1 MNLNDLYEMVQS
13 DLNIDKTELDTESL
27 KTPQLH
33 NKYLIMHSQEK
44 LKLEQLLS
52 ERKIKRKD
60 KWLYYTGKMSEEQLR
75 FHGWEPFDLTIL
87 KTDVDRFID
96 ADNDI
101 IKLGAKIILQ
111 EEVVNYLENVVK
123 IISNRQWNIRAA
135 LDWIKFTQGA

>member
-1 MNLNDLYEMVQS
+1 MVQS

-44 LKLEQLLS
+44 LKLEQLFS
-52 ERKIKRKD
+52 ERKIKRRD

-75 FHGWEPFDLTIL
+75 FHGWEPFDLSIL

-96 ADNDI
+96 ADEDI
-101 IKLGAKIILQ
+101 IRLSAKIVLQ
-111 EEVVNYLENVVK
+111 EEVVTYLESVVK
-123 IISNRQWNIRAA
+123 VISNRQWNIRAA

>member
-1 MNLNDLYEMVQS
+1 MNLTDLYEMVQQ
-13 DLNIDKTELDTESL
+13 DLDIDKTELDNESL

-33 NKYLIMHSQEK
+33 NKYLILFTQEK

-52 ERKIKRKD
+52 EKKIKRKN

-75 FHGWEPFDLTIL
+75 FFKWEPFDLTIL

-96 ADNDI
+96 SDDDI
-101 IKLGAKIILQ
+101 VKIEARITLQ
-111 EEVVNYLENVVK
+111 QEIVNYLESVVK
-123 IISNRQWNIRAA
+123 MISNRQWNIRAA

>member
-1 MNLNDLYEMVQS
+1 MVQS
-13 DLNIDKTELDTESL
+13 DLSIDKTELDTESL

-87 KTDVDRFID
+87 KTDVDRFIESD
-96 ADNDI
+96 TDI
-101 IKLGAKIILQ
+101 IRLGAKITLQ
-111 EEVVNYLENVVK
+111 EEAVNYLESVVK
-123 IISNRQWNIRAA
+123 LISNRQWNIRAA

>member
-1 MNLNDLYEMVQS
+1 MNLNDLYEMVHQ
-13 DLNIDKTELDTESL
+13 DLDIDKTELDTESL

-44 LKLEQLLS
+44 LEQLLS
-52 ERKIKRKD
+52 EKKIKRKN

-75 FHGWEPFDLTIL
+75 FYGWEPFDLTIL

-96 ADNDI
+96 ADDDM
-101 IKLGAKIILQ
+101 IKLSAKLTLQ
-111 EEVVNYLENVVK
+111 QEVVDYLESVVK
-123 IISNRQWNIRAA
+123 LISNRQWNIRAA

>member
-1 MNLNDLYEMVQS
+1 MNLSDLYEMVQS

-27 KTPQLH
+27 KTPHLH

-44 LKLEQLLS
+44 LKLEQLFS
-52 ERKIKRKD
+52 ERKIKRRD

-75 FHGWEPFDLTIL
+75 FHGWEPFDLSIL

-96 ADNDI
+96 ADEDI
-101 IKLGAKIILQ
+101 IRLSAKIVLQ
-111 EEVVNYLENVVK
+111 EEVVTYLESVVK
-123 IISNRQWNIRAA
+123 VISNRQWNIRAA

>member
-1 MNLNDLYEMVQS
+1 MNLTDLYEMVQQ
-13 DLNIDKTELDTESL
+13 DLDIDKTELDNESL

-33 NKYLIMHSQEK
+33 NKYLILFTQEK

-52 ERKIKRKD
+52 EKKIKRKN

-75 FHGWEPFDLTIL
+75 FFKWEPFDLTIL

-96 ADNDI
+96 ADDHI
-101 IKLGAKIILQ
+101 VKIEARITLQ
-111 EEVVNYLENVVK
+111 QEIVNYLESVVK
-123 IISNRQWNIRAA
+123 MISNRQWNIRAA

>member
-1 MNLNDLYEMVQS
+1 MVQS

>member
-1 MNLNDLYEMVQS
+1 MNFNDLYEMVQS

-44 LKLEQLLS
+44 LKLEQLIS
-52 ERKIKRKD
+52 EKKIKRKD

-75 FHGWEPFDLTIL
+75 FHGWDPFDLTIL
-87 KTDVDRFID
+87 KTDVDKFID
-96 ADNDI
+96 ADDDI
-101 IKLGAKIILQ
+101 IRLGAKITLQ
-111 EEVVNYLENVVK
+111 EEAVNYLEGVVK
-123 IISNRQWNIRAA
+123 VISNRQWNIRAA

>member
-1 MNLNDLYEMVQS
+1 
-13 DLNIDKTELDTESL
+13 
-27 KTPQLH
+27 
-33 NKYLIMHSQEK
+33 MHSQEK

>member
-1 MNLNDLYEMVQS
+1 MNLNDLYEMVQN
-13 DLNIDKTELDTESL
+13 DLNIDKTDLDTESL

-33 NKYLIMHSQEK
+33 NKYLILHSQEK

-52 ERKIKRKD
+52 ERKIKRKN

-96 ADNDI
+96 ADDDI
-101 IKLGAKIILQ
+101 VRLCAKITLQ
-111 EEVVNYLENVVK
+111 EEAVNYLENVVK

>member
-1 MNLNDLYEMVQS
+1 MNLTDLYEMVQQ

-33 NKYLIMHSQEK
+33 NKYLVFHTQEK

-52 ERKIKRKD
+52 EKKIKRKN

-75 FHGWEPFDLTIL
+75 FYGWEPFDLTIL

-96 ADNDI
+96 ADDEI
-101 IKLGAKIILQ
+101 IKIEAKITLQ
-111 EEVVNYLENVVK
+111 QEIVNYLESVVK
-123 IISNRQWNIRAA
+123 MISNRQWNIRAA
-135 LDWIKFTQGA
+135 LDWIKFTQGV

>member
-33 NKYLIMHSQEK
+33 NKYLILHSQEK
-44 LKLEQLLS
+44 LKLEQLTS
-52 ERKIKRKD
+52 EKKIKRKN

-75 FHGWEPFDLTIL
+75 FYGWEPFDLNIL

-96 ADNDI
+96 ADDDI
-101 IKLGAKIILQ
+101 IRLSAKITLQ
-111 EEVVNYLENVVK
+111 EEAVNYLESVVK
-123 IISNRQWNIRAA
+123 VISNRQWNIRAA

>member
-1 MNLNDLYEMVQS
+1 MNLNDLYEMVQN
-13 DLNIDKTELDTESL
+13 DLNIDKTDLDTESL

-33 NKYLIMHSQEK
+33 NKYLILHSQEK

-52 ERKIKRKD
+52 ERKIKRKN

-96 ADNDI
+96 ADDDI
-101 IKLGAKIILQ
+101 VRLCAKITLQ
-111 EEVVNYLENVVK
+111 EEAVDYLENVVK

>member
-1 MNLNDLYEMVQS
+1 MNLNDLYEMVQN
-13 DLNIDKTELDTESL
+13 DLNIDKTDLDTESL

-33 NKYLIMHSQEK
+33 NKYLILHSQEK

-52 ERKIKRKD
+52 ERKIKRKN

-75 FHGWEPFDLTIL
+75 FYGWEPFDLTIL

-96 ADNDI
+96 ADDDI
-101 IKLGAKIILQ
+101 VRLCAKITLQ
-111 EEVVNYLENVVK
+111 EEAVNYLENVVK

>member
-1 MNLNDLYEMVQS
+1 MNLSDLYEMVQS
-13 DLNIDKTELDTESL
+13 DLSIDKTELDTESL

-87 KTDVDRFID
+87 KTDVDRFIESD
-96 ADNDI
+96 TDI
-101 IKLGAKIILQ
+101 IRLGAKITLQ
-111 EEVVNYLENVVK
+111 EEAVNYLESVVK
-123 IISNRQWNIRAA
+123 LISNRQWNIRAA

>member
-44 LKLEQLLS
+44 LKLEQLIS
-52 ERKIKRKD
+52 EKKIKRKD

-75 FHGWEPFDLTIL
+75 FHGWDPFDLTIL
-87 KTDVDRFID
+87 KTDVDKFID
-96 ADNDI
+96 ADDDI
-101 IKLGAKIILQ
+101 IRLGAKITLQ
-111 EEVVNYLENVVK
+111 EEVVNYLEGVVK
-123 IISNRQWNIRAA
+123 VISNRQWNIRAA

>member
-1 MNLNDLYEMVQS
+1 MNLSDLYEMVQS

-44 LKLEQLLS
+44 LKLEQLFS
-52 ERKIKRKD
+52 ERKIKRRD

-75 FHGWEPFDLTIL
+75 FHGWEPFDLSIL

-96 ADNDI
+96 ADEDI
-101 IKLGAKIILQ
+101 IRLSAKIVLQ
-111 EEVVNYLENVVK
+111 EEVVTYLESVVK
-123 IISNRQWNIRAA
+123 VISNRQWNIRAA

>member
-44 LKLEQLLS
+44 LKLEQLIS
-52 ERKIKRKD
+52 EKKIKRKD

-75 FHGWEPFDLTIL
+75 FHGWDPFDLTIL
-87 KTDVDRFID
+87 KTDVDKFID
-96 ADNDI
+96 ADDDI
-101 IKLGAKIILQ
+101 IRLGAKITLQ
-111 EEVVNYLENVVK
+111 EEAVNYLEGVVK
-123 IISNRQWNIRAA
+123 VISNRQWNIRAA